1 MQRCALNC
9 RKLCTLF
16 RTCRLH
22 MLYSSGRCHAE
33 IVRYLV
39 VMVVIVILNPIKQHK
54 RCRERFIQR
63 LAGII
68 KRSGLDLAV
77 VYMDGYSI

>member
-1 MQRCALNC
+1 MQGCALNC

-39 VMVVIVILNPIKQHK
+39 GVVVIVILNPIKRHK
-54 RCRERFIQR
+54 RYRQRFIQR
-63 LAGII
+63 LPDII
-68 KRSGLDLAV
+68 MRSGLDLAV